1 MIAGT
6 RGKTFVQAPGITG
19 RYLVYMRLLPILVV
33 CVALAGSQQIPVGV
47 LGGFEPG
54 WRDVWSVRQLGG
66 AETLYRVV
74 EDAGKRVL
82 RADADASA
90 TALFRRR
97 DLPWVT
103 TRISWRWK
111 VAASLSGNTE
121 ERRRAGDDYVA
132 RLFVIFGEGELSVD
146 TRALCYVWAANGAVG
161 SSYRSPVVDGVMTIV
176 LQSGDELAGAWVEQ
190 SRDFAAD
197 YRRAFGAEPGRVGAI
212 ALLVDTDDTGRR
224 ATAWYDDI
232 IVR

>member
-1 MIAGT
+1 
-6 RGKTFVQAPGITG
+6 
-19 RYLVYMRLLPILVV
+19 MRLRAILVV
-33 CVALAGSQQIPVGV
+33 AVALAGSQQVPVGV

-54 WRDVWSVRQLGG
+54 WRDVWELQQLGG
-66 AETLYRVV
+66 AETFYRVV
-74 EDAGKRVL
+74 EEAGDRVL

-90 TALFRRR
+90 TAFLRRVE
-97 DLPWVT
+97 LPRVA

-121 ERRRAGDDYVA
+121 ERQRAGDDYAA
-132 RLFVIFGEGELSVD
+132 RLFVIFGEGELSAD
-146 TRALCYVWAANGAVG
+146 TRALCYVWAGAGAVG
-161 SSYRSPVVDGVMTIV
+161 SSYRSPVVDSVMTMV

-197 YRRAFGAEPGRVGAI
+197 YRRAFGREPGRVGAI

>member
-1 MIAGT
+1 
-6 RGKTFVQAPGITG
+6 
-19 RYLVYMRLLPILVV
+19 MRLFPILVV
-33 CVALAGSQQIPVGV
+33 AVALAASQQVPLGV
-47 LGGFEPG
+47 LGGFQPG
-54 WRDVWSVRQLGG
+54 WRDVWESQQLGG
-66 AETLYRVV
+66 AETFYRVV
-74 EDAGKRVL
+74 EEAGDRVL

-90 TALFRRR
+90 TALFRRVN
-97 DLPWVT
+97 LSGIA

-111 VAASLSGNTE
+111 VAASLRGNTE
-121 ERRRAGDDYVA
+121 ELRRSGDDYAA
-132 RLFVIFGEGELSVD
+132 RLFVIFGSGELNAD
-146 TRALCYVWAANGAVG
+146 TRALCYVWAATSVVG

-176 LQSGDELAGAWVEQ
+176 LQSGDELAGTWIDQ

-197 YRRAFGAEPGRVGAI
+197 YRRAFGREPGRVGAI